1 MKYCPNC
8 GYHLEPHQDLDKPE
22 NPVLDVQDGEFY
34 TLEEFNAEIIRRLK
48 ELTGNDKQDPGKK
61 PGPKPKKHK
70 NLDRKVYGLITKA
83 GYAGISRTEL
93 FRGFSKLNAA
103 ERDSVISSIK
113 QLYGVE
119 EREEKGNG
127 QGARPRIVYFD
138 PRTKPVGDR
147 IVYGIDKT
155 FSRDQR

>member
-61 PGPKPKKHK
+61 PGPW
-70 NLDRKVYGLITKA
+70 LDLLLPGP
-83 GYAGISRTEL
+83 
-93 FRGFSKLNAA
+93 F
-103 ERDSVISSIK
+103 
-113 QLYGVE
+113 
-119 EREEKGNG
+119 
-127 QGARPRIVYFD
+127 
-138 PRTKPVGDR
+138 
-147 IVYGIDKT
+147 
-155 FSRDQR
+155 